1 MYYIY
6 ILFSESADKYYIG
19 YSQFPNERLLKHN
32 RQENFN
38 TFTRKFRPWKIVAL
52 FEVSEDKANVIAVER
67 FIKRQ
72 KSRKFIETLCDENH
86 QLSGILAQLVR
97 VPNLRD

>member
-1 MYYIY
+1 MSYIY
-6 ILFSESADKYYIG
+6 ILFSESADKYYTG
-19 YSQFPNERLLKHN
+19 YSQFPNKRLLKHN

-38 TFTRKFRPWKIVAL
+38 TFTRKFRPWKLVAL
-52 FEVSEDKANVIAVER
+52 FEVSDDKANVIAVER

-72 KSRKFIETLCDENH
+72 KSRRFIETLCDENH
-86 QLSGILAQLVR
+86 QLSGILAQFVR

>member
-1 MYYIY
+1 M
-6 ILFSESADKYYIG
+6 
-19 YSQFPNERLLKHN
+19 KHN

-38 TFTRKFRPWKIVAL
+38 TFTRKFRPWKLVAL
-52 FEVSEDKANVIAVER
+52 FEVSDDKANVIAVER

-72 KSRKFIETLCDENH
+72 KSRRFIETLCDENH

-97 VPNLRD
+97 APNLRD